1 MEKNLYTPDEPIAA
15 IATALAPAALGI
27 VRTSGKNCVELVA
40 QIFSRPDALRKAEGN
55 TIIYGWLMR
64 NASATESASAL
75 ARASA
80 SAGAEASADAL
91 ASASGAAQ
99 RAAPS
104 ENNPCER
111 TQQEQIDGGR
121 IDEVLVSVFRAPKSF
136 TGEEM
141 AEISCHGGPAVVQA
155 VYNALLANGF
165 RAAEKGEFT
174 FRAFI
179 NGKTDLTRAEAV
191 REIIES
197 KSDISRGHAA
207 GRLAG
212 SVYAEIERVKKLLV
226 DTLAAIEVSIE
237 YPEDE
242 ETIADSFDS
251 EQLVAA
257 EASLR
262 QLVDSW
268 QSEKLYQDG
277 ARVVLCGR
285 TNAGKSSLFNELL
298 KEERAIVSNIPG
310 TTRDWLES
318 WTSFRG
324 IPVRLFDTAGL
335 RETDDVIEKQGVELT
350 RSLTEDAD
358 VVIYLC
364 DVNEGLADDDCE
376 FLDACEKPVIFAW
389 NKCDG
394 ESAVIAGVGSETNTV
409 VERDAGEGAMASASI
424 VASAGASPSD
434 VVANAGSSGNFV
446 TSEKIRALANVSKAG
461 DLSSEKK
468 SASANSSFS
477 SVLAN
482 GAAVTAISISAK
494 TGRGIGKLIGAVCD
508 VLTSGGGTKA
518 TFDVTAGGDAL
529 VEAARTVGNFTRTAA
544 LGSARQKS
552 SVSEALE
559 RVTHALSLVA
569 SGDDY
574 TMDAIV
580 QDLEDAVFALGEVT
594 GAVTSDDIL
603 DSVFSNFCVGK

>member
-27 VRTSGKNCVELVA
+27 VRASGKNCVELA
-40 QIFSRPDALRKAEGN
+40 SKIFSRPNALIKAAGN
-55 TIIYGWLMR
+55 TIVYGWILR
-64 NASATESASAL
+64 HNGNATTTEK
-75 ARASA
+75 
-80 SAGAEASADAL
+80 
-91 ASASGAAQ
+91 
-99 RAAPS
+99 
-104 ENNPCER
+104 
-111 TQQEQIDGGR
+111 

-141 AEISCHGGPAVVQA
+141 IEISCHGGPAVIQA
-155 VYNALLANGF
+155 VYHELLSCGF

-197 KSDISRGHAA
+197 KSDASRGRAA

-212 SVYAEIERVKKLLV
+212 NVYAEIESVKKLLV
-226 DTLAAIEVSIE
+226 DTLAAIEVAIE

-251 EQLVAA
+251 TQLAVAKNT
-257 EASLR
+257 LQ

-310 TTRDWLES
+310 TTRDWIES
-318 WTSFRG
+318 WTSFSG

-335 RETDDVIEKQGVELT
+335 RETEDVIEKQGVEFT
-350 RSLTEDAD
+350 HSLTQDAD
-358 VVIYLC
+358 AVIYLC
-364 DVNEGLADDDCE
+364 DVNEGLADDDKE
-376 FLDACEKPVIFAW
+376 FLEHCEKPVIFAW

-394 ESAVIAGVGSETNTV
+394 EA
-409 VERDAGEGAMASASI
+409 
-424 VASAGASPSD
+424 VASGGTYATVP
-434 VVANAGSSGNFV
+434 NALYV
-446 TSEKIRALANVSKAG
+446 
-461 DLSSEKK
+461 
-468 SASANSSFS
+468 
-477 SVLAN
+477 
-482 GAAVTAISISAK
+482 SAK
-494 TGRGIGKLIGAVCD
+494 TGRGVAELVSAVCD
-508 VLTSGGGTKA
+508 VLTSGLNA
-518 TFDVTAGGDAL
+518 NAND
-529 VEAARTVGNFTRTAA
+529 NSNRTAA
-544 LGSARQKS
+544 LGSARQKA

-559 RVTHALSLVA
+559 RIEHALAFVA

-580 QDLEDAVFALGEVT
+580 QDLEDAVFSLGEVT